1 MSDFKHKQKS
11 MFFSA
16 RLFLLILCRS
26 HFKVP
31 FPMMIMLYLL
41 SLLLQ
46 NIILRGDIFKLIFV
60 DACFCLQIG
69 LFDDRPASWHNALTA
84 LNVDGESGYYITNIS
99 LGEGSLPAGWNIG
112 PGLKGPHC
120 LWPWVGAGDD
130 QIEAY
135 NCLKIQPTWM
145 EDNA

>member
-1 MSDFKHKQKS
+1 MI
-11 MFFSA
+11 
-16 RLFLLILCRS
+16 RLHLLG
-26 HFKVP
+26 
-31 FPMMIMLYLL
+31 
-41 SLLLQ
+41 LLLN
-46 NIILRGDIFKLIFV
+46 NIIFSSRYLPTYFV
-60 DACFCLQIG
+60 HFYSQIG

-84 LNVDGESGYYITNIS
+84 LTIKDESGYYITNIS

-120 LWPWVGAGDD
+120 LWPWIGAGDD
-130 QIEAY
+130 QIETY

>member
-1 MSDFKHKQKS
+1 MLKLRLIGCFLENIL
-11 MFFSA
+11 SA
-16 RLFLLILCRS
+16 A
-26 HFKVP
+26 
-31 FPMMIMLYLL
+31 
-41 SLLLQ
+41 
-46 NIILRGDIFKLIFV
+46 DIFVLTMMT
-60 DACFCLQIG
+60 CSQIG
-69 LFDDRPASWHNALTA
+69 LFDDRPASWHNALTVFA
-84 LNVDGESGYYITNIS
+84 VNDVSGYHITNIS

-120 LWPWVGAGDD
+120 LWPWVGAGDE